1 MAMTEAIRGVAT
13 GQAVAGAARQTRGP
27 SGFRVPQ
34 TRATAVGLA
43 HGVEEVGLAGMLA
56 LQELPDP
63 ALADREARRR
73 GQDILAALAALQR
86 ALLGPGG
93 ADAGELAALATAVP
107 RPTTPR
113 CGQWLRRLRCGRASK
128 PPATAPRARVSR
140 QAPYNRHDR
149 TTITPW
155 RRSIAP
161 V

>member
-1 MAMTEAIRGVAT
+1 MTEAIRGVAT
-13 GQAVAGAARQTRGP
+13 GQAVAGAARQTRGL

-107 RPTTPR
+107 QADDPA
-113 CGQWLRRLRCGRASK
+113 LRAVVAAITL
-128 PPATAPRARVSR
+128 RARIE
-140 QAPYNRHDR
+140 AARHGAAGASV
-149 TTITPW
+149 TAG
-155 RRSIAP
+155 S
-161 V
+161 VQSS

>member
-107 RPTTPR
+107 QADDPA
-113 CGQWLRRLRCGRASK
+113 LRAVVAAITL
-128 PPATAPRARVSR
+128 RARIE
-140 QAPYNRHDR
+140 AARHGAAGASV
-149 TTITPW
+149 TAG
-155 RRSIAP
+155 S
-161 V
+161 VQSS